1 MNNDPDV
8 EPQPE
13 EQPEGGPQPRPG
25 ADQAPTEQWPASAAA
40 EPSPGEEPHE
50 QEATEAPGEEPDEQE
65 SVETPGLAIAVAA
78 RDAVKEY
85 GEGPTAVRAVDGIN
99 MEIPRGHFIAIM
111 GPSGSGK
118 STLLHCLAGLD
129 DLTAGQSFI
138 GDVEVSALGEKER
151 TRLRRDK
158 VGFIFQS
165 YNLVPTLTAME
176 NITLPM
182 DLAKKDPDRQWVKY
196 LIDTVAL
203 NDRLGHMPS
212 ELSGGQQQRVAAARA
227 LASRPEIVFAD
238 EPTGNLDSRRGSE
251 LLQFLRGAVDNFG
264 QTIVMVT
271 HDPIAASYADA
282 VIFLADG
289 RVVEE
294 LIGPDV
300 QMILDTIKTLEP

>member
-1 MNNDPDV
+1 MENEADPESQPDDQPDSTV
-8 EPQPE
+8 TRDESPE
-13 EQPEGGPQPRPG
+13 E
-25 ADQAPTEQWPASAAA
+25 
-40 EPSPGEEPHE
+40 
-50 QEATEAPGEEPDEQE
+50 
-65 SVETPGLAIAVAA
+65 TPPLPPIAVAA

-85 GEGPTAVRAVDGIN
+85 GEGSTAVRAVDGIN
-99 MEIPRGHFIAIM
+99 LEIPQGHFIAIM

-138 GDVEVSALGEKER
+138 GDIEVSALGEKER
-151 TRLRRDK
+151 TRLRRDR

-165 YNLVPTLTAME
+165 FNLVPTLTAME
-176 NITLPM
+176 NITLPT
-182 DLAKKDPDRQWVKY
+182 DLAKKEPDRQWVKY

-238 EPTGNLDSRRGSE
+238 EPTGNLDSRRGGE

-264 QTIVMVT
+264 QTILMVT

-294 LIGPDV
+294 LIAPDV
-300 QMILDTIKTLEP
+300 QMILDTIKSLEP

>member
-1 MNNDPDV
+1 MENEADP
-8 EPQPE
+8 ESQ
-13 EQPEGGPQPRPG
+13 
-25 ADQAPTEQWPASAAA
+25 
-40 EPSPGEEPHE
+40 
-50 QEATEAPGEEPDEQE
+50 PDEQPDGT
-65 SVETPGLAIAVAA
+65 VTRDGPPDETQLPPIAVAA

-85 GEGPTAVRAVDGIN
+85 GEGSTAVRAVDGIN
-99 MEIPRGHFIAIM
+99 LEIPQGHFIAIM

-165 YNLVPTLTAME
+165 FNLVPTLTAME
-176 NITLPM
+176 NITLPI
-182 DLAKKDPDRQWVKY
+182 DLAKKEADRQWVKY

-251 LLQFLRGAVDNFG
+251 LLQFLRAAVDNFG

-294 LIGPDV
+294 LIAPDV
-300 QMILDTIKTLEP
+300 QMILDTIKNLEP